1 MSALKSGKAVPVY
14 DCIFYYPLF
23 LNVQLFLKE
32 KKAKTLKNARYL
44 IKILIKILFDL

>member
-1 MSALKSGKAVPVY
+1 MSALKSDKVVPVY

-32 KKAKTLKNARYL
+32 KKAKTLKKRTLLN
-44 IKILIKILFDL
+44 